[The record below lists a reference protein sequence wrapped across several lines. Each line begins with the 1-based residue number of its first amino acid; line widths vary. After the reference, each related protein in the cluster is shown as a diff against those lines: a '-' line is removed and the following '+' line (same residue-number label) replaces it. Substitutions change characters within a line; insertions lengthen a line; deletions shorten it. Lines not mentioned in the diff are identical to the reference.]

1 MSGSDHCGEF
11 LNWRGGQ
18 VKIQYNQLAWAHDQ
32 TSMIRLQL
40 QWQCISE
47 SESESLYCHCT
58 KCNEIGVEAL
68 KISAFKQKLN
78 EKMSVFFENKFRML
92 NSKKNIYTF

>member
-1 MSGSDHCGEF
+1 MALWVLNTQVKKVSGSDHCGEF

-18 VKIQYNQLAWAHDQ
+18 VKIQYSQLAWAHDQ

-58 KCNEIGVEAL
+58 KCNEIRGSQNKCFL
-68 KISAFKQKLN
+68 KQKLN
-78 EKMSVFFENKFRML
+78 EKRVIF
-92 NSKKNIYTF
+92 